1 LSCIKILES
10 CFTCQSVVH
19 GGENGALISEIPGA
33 RFHYAGSFTTP
44 GMWFSTLWHSTMAMQ
59 HRLGDHECC
68 QGRCLHSTCSSR
80 STSTPHT
87 LTDCRHSQFS
97 KFSASSPFLLC
108 AATNKSDLRQIAE
121 ASPNL
126 PWILLLCLYLATPL
140 WVLSVTR

>member
-1 LSCIKILES
+1 MRLY
-10 CFTCQSVVH
+10 FRAQANH
-19 GGENGALISEIPGA
+19 GRNAKA
-33 RFHYAGSFTTP
+33 DADACNH
-44 GMWFSTLWHSTMAMQ
+44 STL
-59 HRLGDHECC
+59 
-68 QGRCLHSTCSSR
+68 SSR

-97 KFSASSPFLLC
+97 KFSASSLFLFC

-126 PWILLLCLYLATPL
+126 PWILHLALYLATPV